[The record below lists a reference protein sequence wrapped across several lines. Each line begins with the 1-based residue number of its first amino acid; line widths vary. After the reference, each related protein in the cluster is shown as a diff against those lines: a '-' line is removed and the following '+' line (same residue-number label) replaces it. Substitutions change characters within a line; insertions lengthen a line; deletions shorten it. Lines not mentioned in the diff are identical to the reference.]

1 MSRWLID
8 GIKAGTIIGSPT
20 YANGCYSVDISR
32 DDATLEQIEGIDW
45 AKPTIRYTGDYE
57 NERGLPE
64 GYGFDV
70 DKIEYLSNI
79 RVYRVHLKVAS
90 QYLGDVTGY
99 QAEITEKDST
109 IAEQA
114 AQLAEL
120 EAAYDDN

>member
-1 MSRWLID
+1 MNKWIID
-8 GIKAGTIIGSPT
+8 DLKARTIIGSPT
-20 YANGCYSVDISR
+20 YANGCYSVDFSR
-32 DDATLEQIEGIDW
+32 DDATLEQIEGINW
-45 AKPTIRYTGDYE
+45 EKPAIQYVGDSE

-79 RVYRVHLKVAS
+79 RVYRVHLKVAA

-99 QAEITEKDST
+99 QAEIAEKNNT